1 MLLWDKKNQTM
12 KKLVIVLFFLNFVF
26 AFAQTE
32 VKIIPKK
39 CIPKK
44 GFHLKLKSV
53 FNDSRCPEGT
63 TCIWAGEV
71 SVNVEVYNDKKFV
84 EEKTLTFNSKNRE
97 ENNLWFSKYY
107 FKKIKSAS
115 VNPYPKEGVV
125 VKDKKKYIKIV
136 FEN

>member
-1 MLLWDKKNQTM
+1 M
-12 KKLVIVLFFLNFVF
+12 KKLLLFSILFFSFSLFSQNS
-26 AFAQTE
+26 E
-32 VKIIPKK
+32 KITTKK

-44 GFHLKLKSV
+44 GLYLKLKSV

-71 SVNVEVYNDKKFV
+71 SVLVEVYDDKKFI

-97 ENNLWFSKYY
+97 DNNLWFSKYY
-107 FKKIKSAS
+107 SKKIKSAS
-115 VNPYPKEGVV
+115 VNPYPKKGVV
-125 VKDKKKYIKIV
+125 VKDKKKYIKIA

>member
-1 MLLWDKKNQTM
+1 M
-12 KKLVIVLFFLNFVF
+12 KKLLLILTLLFSISF
-26 AFAQTE
+26 FAQSE
-32 VKIIPKK
+32 IKITSKK

-71 SVNVEVYNDKKFV
+71 SVVVEVYNDKKFV

-97 ENNLWFSKYY
+97 ENNSWFAKYY
-107 FKKIKSAS
+107 PKKIKSVG

-125 VKDKKKYIKIV
+125 VKEKRKYITIA
-136 FEN
+136 FDN